1 MCEIYTNNEIRLI
14 GHIRGSFRGRQK
26 RHNTITS
33 SCFVLIGLRTWEST
47 AKNCDVLCI
56 YDDSQIKELENLP
69 NIKIDKLLEI
79 RNNNMGITKKESNI
93 IDFTEEEQEEIV
105 INSKDDFEEFK
116 LHNNNTIDLED
127 I

>member
-1 MCEIYTNNEIRLI
+1 M
-14 GHIRGSFRGRQK
+14 
-26 RHNTITS
+26 
-33 SCFVLIGLRTWEST
+33 IGLRTWEST